1 MQNKH
6 VEQEQFG
13 LGEISA
19 DVNNE
24 LHLARRT
31 SDLPNVLTELN
42 ALIRLGI
49 IKDYAIGG
57 GYAVMY
63 HGIPY
68 STFDLDVFVILGG
81 EEDFHSLY
89 EYYREKGNVL
99 ENVFIYI
106 ANMPVQFFPDFI
118 SPLFN
123 GAIKEAQQFEIDGVN
138 SKVVKVEYLIALLL
152 TAFRPKDKIHVMELV
167 KRADMSVLNE
177 ILRRFDDGQQQLSG
191 RLKKVLGELR
201 KGTRGTR

>member
-1 MQNKH
+1 MQNKPG
-6 VEQEQFG
+6 EQEQFG
-13 LGEISA
+13 LGEISSDA
-19 DVNNE
+19 NNE
-24 LHLARRT
+24 LPLARRT
-31 SDLPNVLTELN
+31 SDLPNVLAELN
-42 ALIRLGI
+42 SLVRLGI
-49 IKDYAIGG
+49 IGDYAIGG

-68 STFDLDVFVILGG
+68 STFDLDVFVILGS

-106 ANMPVQFFPDFI
+106 ANMPVQFFPNFI

-123 GAIKEAQQFEIDGVN
+123 DAIQEAQEIEMDGVP

-152 TAFRPKDKIHVMELV
+152 TAFRPKDKIHVIELV
-167 KRADMSVLNE
+167 KGADMSMLNE
-177 ILRRFDDGQQQLSG
+177 ILRRFDGEQQQLSR
-191 RLKKVLGELR
+191 RLKEVLGKL
-201 KGTRGTR
+201 

>member
-1 MQNKH
+1 MAIKDN
-6 VEQEQFG
+6 EQFG
-13 LGEISA
+13 LGKLPADAIS
-19 DVNNE
+19 E

-42 ALIRLGI
+42 ALVRLGI
-49 IKDYAIGG
+49 IGDYAIGG

-68 STFDLDVFVILGG
+68 STFDLDVFVILGS

-106 ANMPVQFFPDFI
+106 ANMPVQFFPNFI
-118 SPLFN
+118 NPLFN
-123 GAIKEAQQFEIDGVN
+123 DAIQEAQQIEVDGVP

-152 TAFRPKDKIHVMELV
+152 TAFRPKDKIHVIELV
-167 KRADMSVLNE
+167 KGADMSMLNE
-177 ILRRFDDGQQQLSG
+177 ILRRFDDGQQQLSR
-191 RLKKVLGELR
+191 RLKEVLGKL
-201 KGTRGTR
+201 

>member
-1 MQNKH
+1 MQNKPG
-6 VEQEQFG
+6 EQEQFG
-13 LGEISA
+13 LGEISSDA
-19 DVNNE
+19 NNE
-24 LHLARRT
+24 LRLARRT

-42 ALIRLGI
+42 ALVKLGI
-49 IKDYAIGG
+49 IRDYAIGG

-68 STFDLDVFVILGG
+68 STFDLDVFVILGS

-106 ANMPVQFFPDFI
+106 ANMPVQFFPNFI

-123 GAIKEAQQFEIDGVN
+123 DAIQEAQQIEVDGVP

-152 TAFRPKDKIHVMELV
+152 TAFRPKDKIHVIELV
-167 KRADMSVLNE
+167 KGADMSMLNE
-177 ILRRFDDGQQQLSG
+177 ILRRFDDEQHLLSK
-191 RLKKVLGELR
+191 RFREVLGNSQ
-201 KGTRGTR
+201 KDT

>member
-1 MQNKH
+1 MQNKPG
-6 VEQEQFG
+6 EQEQFG
-13 LGEISA
+13 LGEISSDA
-19 DVNNE
+19 NNE
-24 LHLARRT
+24 LRLAKRT

-42 ALIRLGI
+42 ALVRLGI
-49 IKDYAIGG
+49 IGDYAIGG

-68 STFDLDVFVILGG
+68 STFDLDVFVILGS

-106 ANMPVQFFPDFI
+106 ANMPVQFFPNFI

-123 GAIKEAQQFEIDGVN
+123 DAIQEAQEIEMDGVP

-152 TAFRPKDKIHVMELV
+152 TAFRPKDKIHVIELA
-167 KRADMSVLNE
+167 KGADMSMLNE
-177 ILRRFDDGQQQLSG
+177 ILRRFDDGQQQLSR
-191 RLKKVLGELR
+191 RLKEVLGKL
-201 KGTRGTR
+201 

>member
-1 MQNKH
+1 MQNEPK
-6 VEQEQFG
+6 EQEQFG
-13 LGEISA
+13 LGEISTDA
-19 DVNNE
+19 INE
-24 LHLARRT
+24 LRLARRT

-42 ALIRLGI
+42 ALVRLGI
-49 IKDYAIGG
+49 IGDYAIGG

-68 STFDLDVFVILGG
+68 STFDLDVFVILGS

-89 EYYREKGNVL
+89 EYYREKGNKL

-106 ANMPVQFFPDFI
+106 ANMPVQFFPNFI

-123 GAIKEAQQFEIDGVN
+123 AAIQEAQQIEVDGVP

-152 TAFRPKDKIHVMELV
+152 TAFRPKDKIHVIELA
-167 KRADMSVLNE
+167 KGADMSMLNE
-177 ILRRFDDGQQQLSG
+177 ILRRFDDGQQQLSR
-191 RLKKVLGELR
+191 RLREVLG
-201 KGTRGTR
+201 

>member
-1 MQNKH
+1 MQNKPI
-6 VEQEQFG
+6 EQGQFG
-13 LGEISA
+13 LGEIPPDA
-19 DVNNE
+19 INE

-42 ALIRLGI
+42 DLVRLGI
-49 IKDYAIGG
+49 IGDYAIGG

-68 STFDLDVFVILGG
+68 STFDLDVFVILGS

-106 ANMPVQFFPDFI
+106 ANMPVQFFPNFI

-123 GAIKEAQQFEIDGVN
+123 GAIQEAQQIEVDGVP

-152 TAFRPKDKIHVMELV
+152 TAFRPKDKIHVIELV
-167 KRADMSVLNE
+167 KGADMSMLNE
-177 ILRRFDDGQQQLSG
+177 ILRRFDDGQQQLSR
-191 RLKKVLGELR
+191 RLKEVLGKL
-201 KGTRGTR
+201 

>member
-1 MQNKH
+1 MQNKPG
-6 VEQEQFG
+6 EQEQFG
-13 LGEISA
+13 LGEISS
-19 DVNNE
+19 DTNNE
-24 LHLARRT
+24 LRLAQRT
-31 SDLPNVLTELN
+31 SGLPNVLTELN
-42 ALIRLGI
+42 ALVRLGI
-49 IKDYAIGG
+49 IGDYAIGG

-68 STFDLDVFVILGG
+68 STFDLDVFVILGS

-106 ANMPVQFFPDFI
+106 ANMPVQFFPNFI

-123 GAIKEAQQFEIDGVN
+123 DAIQEAQQIEVDGVP

-152 TAFRPKDKIHVMELV
+152 TAFRPKDKIHVIELA
-167 KRADMSVLNE
+167 KGADMSMLNE
-177 ILRRFDDGQQQLSG
+177 ILRRFDDGQQQLSR
-191 RLKKVLGELR
+191 RLKEVLGKL
-201 KGTRGTR
+201 